1 MENWNKI
8 EFIFAHKLH
17 TSPTDLEK
25 LEFYRIQYILKEYE
39 EYVEKENKETQ
50 KQQRE
55 IDKQQKAM
63 KLGSSGYGNMS
74 PPKFDIPKFDIPKI

>member
-1 MENWNKI
+1 LDNWTKI

-17 TSPTDLEK
+17 TSPIDLEK

-39 EYVEKENKETQ
+39 EYVDKENKEYQ

-55 IDKQQKAM
+55 IDKQQKTM
-63 KLGSSGYGNMS
+63 KVGSGQGNLS
-74 PPKFDIPKFDIPKI
+74 VPKFETPKFDMPKY